1 MIEKKNRM
9 KKENNNE
16 KDYQEGV
23 QEYNDIC
30 IMQIDNKYKGWYETK
45 AREVVIIPFSKEEQ
59 GWRNRIKVKNEERR
73 IIRKDVHCMRERERQ
88 NNEDMMR

>member
-1 MIEKKNRM
+1 MIEKKNRRKKITM
-9 KKENNNE
+9 K

-45 AREVVIIPFSKEEQ
+45 AREVVIIPFKGRTRMKEQ
-59 GWRNRIKVKNEERR
+59 
-73 IIRKDVHCMRERERQ
+73 D
-88 NNEDMMR
+88 

>member
-30 IMQIDNKYKGWYETK
+30 IMQIDNKYKG
-45 AREVVIIPFSKEEQ
+45 
-59 GWRNRIKVKNEERR
+59 
-73 IIRKDVHCMRERERQ
+73 
-88 NNEDMMR
+88 